1 MNFSFSGRMA
11 ALNML
16 EKNKEV
22 DTVPFFFSMQYGK
35 SIRYAGM
42 MVLRLVHVL
51 VLCVLELSSIKRR
64 QGLDTLKVSL
74 TSCNIDVTNRKTQL
88 AKGCSERVGL

>member
-1 MNFSFSGRMA
+1 MSFSFSGRTA

-16 EKNKEV
+16 EKKKEV

-35 SIRYAGM
+35 SIRYAGR

-51 VLCVLELSSIKRR
+51 VLWVP
-64 QGLDTLKVSL
+64 LDL
-74 TSCNIDVTNRKTQL
+74 
-88 AKGCSERVGL
+88 